1 MIPYQDIA
9 AAEQIRTPL
18 APEMVQALSL
28 WCELYHDRAPW
39 KEPGKVKSLNL
50 PAMAASEVARQV
62 VLEMEA
68 TIDAGGED
76 AEGRP
81 TANARSEYLEGEF
94 EGLLDVLRQ
103 KLELTPQQRTEQVY
117 SLYGRALDDGFISK
131 SAAQQAQEAAIESA
145 KADWE
150 KGQTVP
156 DPKESDDYKA
166 MQQARTGKDYEGV
179 KPKFFE
185 AVYGMVDRG
194 EGAKPLAEQLAG
206 IKERF
211 EEYFTE
217 KPADPAPGNPKPAP
231 TVVLPTGG
239 NPAPG
244 AKLTLAEA
252 MKRAN
257 AGEKIDVG
265 MIGK

>member
-1 MIPYQDIA
+1 MAGIFT
-9 AAEQIRTPL
+9 RN
-18 APEMVQALSL
+18 ALN
-28 WCELYHDRAPW
+28 RI
-39 KEPGKVKSLNL
+39 
-50 PAMAASEVARQV
+50 
-62 VLEMEA
+62 ME
-68 TIDAGGED
+68 DE
-76 AEGRP
+76 
-81 TANARSEYLEGEF
+81 N
-94 EGLLDVLRQ
+94 
-103 KLELTPQQRTEQVY
+103 LTPQQRTEQVY
-117 SLYGRALDDGFISK
+117 SLYGRALDDGYVSK
-131 SAAQQAQEAAIESA
+131 SAAQQAQEAAVEAA

-150 KGQTVP
+150 KGQTAP
-156 DPKESDDYKA
+156 DPKESDDYKTLRNEFDAYKA
-166 MQQARTGKDYEGV
+166 MQAARTGKDYEGV

-185 AVYGMVDRG
+185 TVYGLVDRG

-206 IKERF
+206 IREQY
-211 EEYFTE
+211 EEYFIE

-257 AGEKIDVG
+257 AGEQIDVG